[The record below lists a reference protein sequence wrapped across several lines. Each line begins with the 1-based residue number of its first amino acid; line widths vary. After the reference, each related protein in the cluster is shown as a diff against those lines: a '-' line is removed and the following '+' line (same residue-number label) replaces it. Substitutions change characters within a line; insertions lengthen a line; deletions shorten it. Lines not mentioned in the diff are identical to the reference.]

1 MASSVE
7 NKCDI
12 QLKNNYKTEL
22 PMSFANFA
30 KSYDITVKGTQRSGL
45 SELEQFGI
53 QATQR
58 YMQNASRIRD
68 SRFANSRAFDMDVA
82 MKENRERVISDTI
95 YNSRDTRQLAG
106 LHSRVRANLTRTGD
120 SLANFKPSLQT
131 DDLPNSLSD
140 SSLLKRD
147 ILEIGHRAKISAI
160 QASAPDAKQTAIRA
174 VAHSAIQ
181 SVFDSVGYKPR
192 AQPAVATATSRLP
205 THGVVGLHYAPPRA
219 DFSAMNPN
227 ERRQYQ
233 SAVVEA
239 RQRGLDFNSAEYQN
253 FMARRVSKIKTNTTW
268 RERTGS
274 SAGALSTSPSQLKSG
289 KVKGSSGVRNTKT
302 KASVRKP
309 VNERT
314 QTLVRCS
321 DCGTEVLRSNLSRH
335 RQSVK
340 CRNNRLPQM
349 ESTTSQSVI
358 I

>member
-120 SLANFKPSLQT
+120 SLANFKPSL
-131 DDLPNSLSD
+131 
-140 SSLLKRD
+140 
-147 ILEIGHRAKISAI
+147 
-160 QASAPDAKQTAIRA
+160 
-174 VAHSAIQ
+174 
-181 SVFDSVGYKPR
+181 
-192 AQPAVATATSRLP
+192 
-205 THGVVGLHYAPPRA
+205 
-219 DFSAMNPN
+219 
-227 ERRQYQ
+227 
-233 SAVVEA
+233 
-239 RQRGLDFNSAEYQN
+239 
-253 FMARRVSKIKTNTTW
+253 
-268 RERTGS
+268 
-274 SAGALSTSPSQLKSG
+274 
-289 KVKGSSGVRNTKT
+289 
-302 KASVRKP
+302 
-309 VNERT
+309 
-314 QTLVRCS
+314 
-321 DCGTEVLRSNLSRH
+321 
-335 RQSVK
+335 
-340 CRNNRLPQM
+340 
-349 ESTTSQSVI
+349 
-358 I
+358 